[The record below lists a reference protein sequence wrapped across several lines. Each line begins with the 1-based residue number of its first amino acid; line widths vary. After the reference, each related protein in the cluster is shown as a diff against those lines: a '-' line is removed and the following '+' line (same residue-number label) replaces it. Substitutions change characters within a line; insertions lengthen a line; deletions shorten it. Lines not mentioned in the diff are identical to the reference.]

1 MNAGRLLNGIGYGRW
16 LKDTVGGCG
25 ELGGEYVSNV
35 PIFKIA
41 SKILLGKTVCLSL
54 N

>member
-1 MNAGRLLNGIGYGRW
+1 MLIGKRYDRW
-16 LKDTVGGCG
+16 VKDRVGGCG
-25 ELGGEYVSNV
+25 VVSWGREYVSYV

-54 N
+54 S